1 MGNHHQP
8 ISAIDY
14 LPCPMSWHFPGW
26 EGQDNGGPAANLE
39 AAGQDCTENCSQGP
53 RSVLAQEYGI
63 ELILCIPWYTMVRIS
78 IYYVICTQSVTIN
91 HICSLL
97 NSVICIST
105 MYSVLVVLNTAI
117 YSCQGLLHTA
127 DRHDWRFRALFICP
141 HSHSTTNSHSNME
154 ITSAILPENLK
165 LFIQPSELSPKV
177 KRRNSNRAPIGHRI
191 NSHQPQ
197 PSGPQTHGRLSLD
210 CSGSH
215 TALILVSDWTKNQ
228 SMPPGEL
235 SLSRQFVH
243 FRIRTSAAM
252 TRLIIPT

>member
-1 MGNHHQP
+1 
-8 ISAIDY
+8 
-14 LPCPMSWHFPGW
+14 MSWHFPGW
-26 EGQDNGGPAANLE
+26 EGQDNGGSAANLE

-63 ELILCIPWYTMVRIS
+63 ELVLCIPWYTM
-78 IYYVICTQSVTIN
+78 SVTIN

-141 HSHSTTNSHSNME
+141 PFPFNNKLTLKHGNNIGYFTR
-154 ITSAILPENLK
+154 NLK

-177 KRRNSNRAPIGHRI
+177 KRNNSNRAPIGHRI

-210 CSGSH
+210 CSLFLFFPRGRILFTQS
-215 TALILVSDWTKNQ
+215 LMWNMWRGILVEDSQWE
-228 SMPPGEL
+228 PHRVHLGHPRIEL
-235 SLSRQFVH
+235 ERELELGDVSSLPISQYQ
-243 FRIRTSAAM
+243 
-252 TRLIIPT
+252 